1 MKKQANKAD
10 ILIVGGGLVGL
21 ALAIGLAQ
29 SGMQVAVIEKD
40 DVRSQV
46 MPDFDGRVSAISLGS
61 ERVLTAIGAW
71 QYMLPHAQPILDI
84 RVADGDSTSHVHYNY
99 LEAGEEPMGH
109 MVENRHMR
117 LALAK
122 RAGELSTLAVL
133 TQVEIKTQQRDAYG
147 VLVTLSDDSQ
157 WRAPLI
163 IAADGRHSK
172 MRAEAGIETIEK
184 SYGQTAIVC
193 TIEHELP
200 HNGLAVQRF
209 LPVGPFA
216 ALPMQNNRSAIVW
229 SEDEKLAPEIIK
241 LSEDA
246 FIGEISRRLGNHLGT
261 FRTVGKRFSYPLHLI
276 LAKSYIGERFAL
288 IGDAAHAIHPIA
300 GQGVNVGFRD
310 VAVLVE
316 LITDAMRLGLDIG
329 SQNLL
334 EHYQRWRRFDSMAMG
349 ALTDCITRLFSNDI
363 TPVRLARDAG
373 LDMVNNLAPLKRLF
387 MLHAMGLAGDL
398 PKMMQKAA

>member
-1 MKKQANKAD
+1 MEKQANKAD
-10 ILIVGGGLVGL
+10 ILVVGGGLVGL
-21 ALAIGLAQ
+21 SLAIGLAQ
-29 SGMQVAVIEKD
+29 SGVQVVVVEKD
-40 DVRSQV
+40 DVKSQV
-46 MPDFDGRVSAISLGS
+46 MPDFDGRVSALSLGS
-61 ERVLTAIGAW
+61 ERVLNAIGAW
-71 QYMLPHAQPILDI
+71 QYMLPNAQPILDI
-84 RVADGDSTSHVHYNY
+84 RVADGDSISHVHYNY
-99 LEAGEEPMGH
+99 LDVGEEPMGH

-117 LALAK
+117 TALAK
-122 RAGELSTLAVL
+122 RAAELPALRLLAP
-133 TQVEIKTQQRDAYG
+133 VEIKTLQRDAYG
-147 VLVTLSDDSQ
+147 VSVTLSDGSE

-163 IAADGRHSK
+163 VAADGKRSK
-172 MRAEAGIETIEK
+172 LRGEAGIEVLEK
-184 SYGQTAIVC
+184 SYDQTAIVC

-216 ALPMQNNRSAIVW
+216 ALPMQHNRSAIVW
-229 SEDEKLAPEIIK
+229 SEDAKLAPEIVK
-241 LSEDA
+241 LSDGEFNA
-246 FIGEISRRLGNHLGT
+246 EISRRLGTHLGA
-261 FRTVGKRFSYPLHLI
+261 FKAIGKRFSYPLHLI
-276 LAKSYIGERFAL
+276 LAKTYIAERFAI

-329 SQNLL
+329 SHTLL
-334 EHYQRWRRFDSMAMG
+334 ERYQRWRRFDSMAMG
-349 ALTDCITRLFSNDI
+349 ALTDGITRLFSNDI

-373 LDMVNNLAPLKRLF
+373 LDAVNNLPPLKRFF